1 MILRV
6 GHLSMFNNSVYK
18 ALGAALIVF
27 APGASSLGQQ
37 PIRIVADLTDH
48 VRGVLHAH
56 IQFPVKAGAL
66 TLGYPEWIPGEHAPT
81 GPLNQIIHLS
91 FHGNGKEIPWRRDLI
106 EIYNF
111 HLDVPAG
118 VQTVD
123 ADLDFASVDMEDGF
137 SATVAASDH
146 VVVLNWWLLTL
157 FPVDQ
162 PADQIQFQPSVK
174 LPPGWSFGTALVPSQ
189 QRGDVTQFAPVSLR
203 TLIDSPVLTAQYF
216 KKVQIGG
223 KQPVELDLGGESER
237 SIAISA
243 QETDHFRRLVAEAE
257 SLFGGAPYKNYHLLL
272 CLSDPLA
279 HYTLEHSA
287 SSDNRFVEDALYAPG
302 KLVTTA
308 STIPHEYVHAWNGK
322 ARIPD
327 GLATLNYQQPL
338 KGDLIWVYEGLT
350 EYLGMVLTTRS
361 GFWNEEE
368 FREALAL
375 DAGEMAT
382 HPGRLWRSL
391 EDTAVGAQ
399 LLTSAPTA
407 WLTERRSTDFYAE
420 GALIWME
427 VDTILRQR
435 SGNKHSLD
443 DFCKLFL
450 APAMQGAPKT
460 YTLENVLALLN
471 QVQAYDWRSFF
482 ADRLEKLHPKPP
494 LGGITGAGWKFSY
507 GPTAGSLVRGLETAH
522 KTDLLWPLWSSQEIV
537 DARFSIGLLLEADGT
552 VLDVSRD
559 MAGFQAGIAPGMRI
573 LSVNGIAF
581 TPEVLRHGI
590 GATAQGGKL
599 VLIRE
604 HHGVRG
610 TVNVVYHGGNRF
622 PSLVR
627 NSRGED
633 LLPAIIGPRTRD
645 SASEGLGI
653 R

>member
-1 MILRV
+1 MNTFRV
-6 GHLSMFNNSVYK
+6 NYVSRLNPSAYR
-18 ALGAALIVF
+18 ALGAALIFV
-27 APGASSLGQQ
+27 ALRASSLGQQ
-37 PIRIVADLTDH
+37 PIRITADLTDH
-48 VRGVLHAH
+48 ARGVLHAH
-56 IQFPVKAGAL
+56 MQFPAKAGPL

-91 FHGNGKEIPWRRDLI
+91 FHGNGKEIPWQRDLV
-106 EIYNF
+106 EIYDF
-111 HLDVPAG
+111 HLNVPAG
-118 VQTVD
+118 VEIVD
-123 ADLDFASVDMEDGF
+123 ADLDFASVDMDDGF

-146 VVVLNWWLLTL
+146 AVVLNWWLLTL

-162 PADQIQFQPSVK
+162 SADQIQFQPSVK
-174 LPPGWSFGTALVPSQ
+174 LPSGWSFGTALVNRQ
-189 QRGDVTQFAPVSLR
+189 QTGDVTQFAPVSLR
-203 TLIDSPVLTAQYF
+203 TLIDSPVLTAKYF
-216 KKVQIGG
+216 KKIQIGG
-223 KQPVELDLGGESER
+223 KHPVELDLGGESER

-243 QETDHFRRLVAEAE
+243 EETEHFRRLVAEAE
-257 SLFGGAPYKNYHLLL
+257 SLFGGAPYRNYHLLL

-302 KLVTTA
+302 KFVTTA

-322 ARIPD
+322 ARTPD

-427 VDTILRQR
+427 VDTIIRQR
-435 SGNKHSLD
+435 SANKRSLD
-443 DFCKLFL
+443 DFSKFFL
-450 APAMQGAPKT
+450 APAMRGTPET
-460 YTLENVLALLN
+460 YTLDDVLSLLN
-471 QVQAYDWRSFF
+471 QVEAYDWRTFF
-482 ADRLEKLHPKPP
+482 ADRLMKLQPEPP
-494 LGGITGAGWKFSY
+494 FGGITGAGWKFTY
-507 GPTAGSLVRGLETAH
+507 VPTAGGLVRGLETAG
-522 KTDLLWPLWSSQEIV
+522 KTDLLWPLWSGQAIV
-537 DARFSIGLLLEADGT
+537 DARFSIGLLLEGDGT

-559 MAGFQAGIAPGMRI
+559 MAAFQAGIAPGMRI
-573 LSVNGIAF
+573 RSVNGIAF

-590 GATAQGGKL
+590 AATSQGGKL

-604 HHGVRG
+604 HHGVQA
-610 TVNVVYHGGNRF
+610 TADVQYHDGDRF
-622 PSLVR
+622 PALVR
-627 NSRGED
+627 DSRQRD
-633 LLPAIIGPRTRD
+633 LLPAILAPRAQESGT
-645 SASEGLGI
+645 AI